1 MSLHL
6 PALFLGRRFPLLSYQ
21 TSTASTSDTTT
32 YTFST
37 QAIGPAKSTRYVVV
51 GVVSREG
58 ADTSARTLSV
68 TVGGVAAAQAAFVSD
83 TAVSGRNVAGFY
95 IAAVPTGTT
104 ADVVATFSGGM
115 DRCGIGVWALYDI
128 NSATPTD
135 TATSVDTTQTLDV
148 DILANGVAIGVSF
161 ANSDPDFDWTGIS
174 ERFEIV
180 AEGDLQFSG
189 ADVTSVAGGAPVAIT
204 CTITGGSGLEVG
216 ACASFR

>member
-1 MSLHL
+1 M
-6 PALFLGRRFPLLSYQ
+6 GRRFPLLSYQ
-21 TSTASTSDTTT
+21 TSTASTADASV

-37 QAIGPAKSTRYVVV
+37 QAIGPAKSTRRVVV
-51 GVVSREG
+51 GVVGREG
-58 ADTSARTLSV
+58 ADTSARTLAV
-68 TVGGVAAAQAAFVSD
+68 TVGGVSATEAAFATD
-83 TAVSGRNVAGFY
+83 TAVSGRNVAALY

-104 ADVVATFSGGM
+104 ADVVATFSAGM

-135 TATSVDTTQTLDV
+135 TATSVDTTQTLSVDV
-148 DILANGVAIGVSF
+148 LANGVAVGISF
-161 ANSDPDFDWTGIS
+161 ANSDPDFEWTGAS

-216 ACASFR
+216 ACASWR